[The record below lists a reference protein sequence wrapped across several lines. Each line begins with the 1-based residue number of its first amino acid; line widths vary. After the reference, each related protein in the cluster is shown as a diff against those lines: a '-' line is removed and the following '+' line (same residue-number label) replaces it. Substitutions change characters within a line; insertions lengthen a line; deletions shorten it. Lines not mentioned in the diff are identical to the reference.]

1 MLNNIEKL
9 SGAGFNLGPANG
21 EQQAI
26 LAGLS
31 ESEVNTLLS
40 VKQRVD
46 GAGPEVEGHAV
57 DGGSSGGWCW

>member
-1 MLNNIEKL
+1 MANNIDKL

-46 GAGPEVEGHAV
+46 AASPEVEGHLN
-57 DGGSSGGWCW
+57 DSSGGWCW